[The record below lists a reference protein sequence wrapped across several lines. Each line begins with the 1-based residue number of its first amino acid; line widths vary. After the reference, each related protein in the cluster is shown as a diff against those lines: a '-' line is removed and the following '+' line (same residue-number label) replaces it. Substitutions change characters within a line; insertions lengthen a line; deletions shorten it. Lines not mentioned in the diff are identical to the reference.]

1 MELREAKL
9 KMIAAVRGGWE
20 VAAPYLGMSVNA
32 LRNRVY
38 GVKDQKLSDE
48 DSLALQMLS
57 DTKHYAEAIAAASGG
72 IFVRLPD
79 GGECENQDLMKKFN
93 ELYAELGDL
102 SRDFNTAISNDDVID
117 SRERK
122 ILEDDARKMHQTL
135 SELLGL
141 MFLVYGQPS
150 AGGKDA

>member
-20 VAAPYLGMSVNA
+20 VAAPNLGMSVNA

-48 DSLALQMLS
+48 DSLALQLLS

-79 GGECENQDLMKKFN
+79 GGEHENQDLMKKFN
-93 ELYAELGDL
+93 ELYTKLGDL
-102 SRDFNTAISNDDVID
+102 SRDFTAAIANDDSID
-117 SRERK
+117 ARERK
-122 ILEDDARKMHQTL
+122 VLEEDARKMHQTL

-141 MFLVYGQPS
+141 MFLIYGQPS
-150 AGGKDA
+150 DGGKDA

>member
-32 LRNRVY
+32 LRNRIY

-72 IFVRLPD
+72 IFVQLPD
-79 GGECENQDLMKKFN
+79 GADCENQDLMKKFN

-102 SRDFNTAISNDDVID
+102 SRDFNAAISNDDVID
-117 SRERK
+117 AREQK
-122 ILEDDARKMHQTL
+122 LLEEDARKMHQTL

-141 MFLVYGQPS
+141 IFRVYGQPS